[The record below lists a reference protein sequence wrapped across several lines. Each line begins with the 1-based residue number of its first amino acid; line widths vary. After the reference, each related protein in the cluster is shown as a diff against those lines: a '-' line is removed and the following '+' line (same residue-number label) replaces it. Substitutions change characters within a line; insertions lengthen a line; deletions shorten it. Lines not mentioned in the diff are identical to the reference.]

1 MNIVL
6 DFSGKKTLE
15 GLVIEQELAV
25 MSANLA
31 TKLLKQYAV
40 RLKSATLSE
49 VIQSHVD
56 DLRTAANIETVVN
69 LSIEFVET
77 RSLIENVIKANW
89 GMYAVKEVVKEPL
102 TKRSSTSVEV

>member
-6 DFSGKKTLE
+6 DFSGRKTLE
-15 GLVIEQELAV
+15 GLVVEQELAV

-77 RSLIENVIKANW
+77 RQLIANVTAGNWDVYSIKQAQPEK
-89 GMYAVKEVVKEPL
+89 ALV
-102 TKRSSTSVEV
+102 S